1 MPLIWLGDPSC
12 PDLVPWA
19 RFSRRSAS
27 LPICPDRPAQAGLG
41 SAWRR
46 GWRGRGGGQ
55 GRGQLGGT
63 SSGFGWVVCG
73 LLSTLPPSLTPSAR
87 PGAEADLLSGRCLSV
102 CCIALSVC
110 YKTGSGADASE
121 EGKSRPCRRVLAPVR
136 RAACP
141 PLPACGE
148 VGLRR
153 PLQLGLEGVLVQG
166 GHGTWPWGL
175 CPPALDVQQ
184 RPPRLPCLPSAGSG
198 HVLLP
203 DETPRLR
210 AAGAAGLEC
219 LPGPP
224 AGRGPGEPAGRSVR
238 WPESV
243 SALSFRRNRGG
254 DGEPGDGRPA

>member
-12 PDLVPWA
+12 PHLVPWA
-19 RFSRRSAS
+19 LFSGRSAS
-27 LPICPDRPAQAGLG
+27 RRLCPDRPAQAGLG

-87 PGAEADLLSGRCLSV
+87 LGAEADLLSGRCLSV

-110 YKTGSGADASE
+110 YKTGSGADAGE

-166 GHGTWPWGL
+166 GTGHGCGVSAPRPWTCSSGRL
-175 CPPALDVQQ
+175 VSPVS
-184 RPPRLPCLPSAGSG
+184 PRLAQDTSSFLM
-198 HVLLP
+198 
-203 DETPRLR
+203 R
-210 AAGAAGLEC
+210 
-219 LPGPP
+219 LPGCGLL
-224 AGRGPGEPAGRSVR
+224 GRLG
-238 WPESV
+238 
-243 SALSFRRNRGG
+243 
-254 DGEPGDGRPA
+254 